1 MTRISKRPNL
11 SILAEFLWQLFARVA
26 NNFTPHLQENKQIY
40 WTRKTKS
47 YPQTAFVGEGCGI
60 HLASTPK
67 EKYLWSNISSWCQ
80 WGKRTPHRNKA
91 ELLLSGD
98 SFRFPL
104 RRRIENLSSNLTI
117 RMFWTSSFLFRRAGI
132 ILSRQRTALIEILQV
147 ISVRELDSDVE
158 ENSRHVLQQGSWWN
172 FTEWNYK
179 SSVKLSVEKGMEREL
194 QTYFL
199 MLKLNFRL
207 EIRKNFLQI
216 T

>member
-1 MTRISKRPNL
+1 MAFIS
-11 SILAEFLWQLFARVA
+11 RV
-26 NNFTPHLQENKQIY
+26 
-40 WTRKTKS
+40 
-47 YPQTAFVGEGCGI
+47 PQ
-60 HLASTPK
+60 K
-67 EKYLWSNISSWCQ
+67 KNISWATSVLEASEASAH
-80 WGKRTPHRNKA
+80 THRNKA

-199 MLKLNFRL
+199 MLRLNFRL

-216 T
+216 TWNAKGF